1 MELRVIDFDILT
13 RNFQPYVDGY
23 KNIESEKRAMLDSIQ
38 PVRKEMESIMKSA
51 SSILDEVSQQKS
63 AERFRTLQDSLMKSD
78 NDFKYKLKGLQED
91 LNTSVFEQLSEIV
104 SVWAKENSIN
114 VVMDKMEVIFN
125 TDDIDATE
133 DILSV
138 VKEKGLFYK
147 VEVIEDEKVEEVEII
162 DEKVKS
168 GQTFD
173 LIADYAEPLPVKII
187 ADLLGFPESEEHLL
201 RPWSQA
207 IVKMYEVNPTV
218 QYQSE
223 AKVAAQEFADYVRAL
238 AESRKKTPGADLIS
252 DLAIVEENGEK
263 LNMHEL
269 VATCVL
275 LLNAGHE
282 ASVNAFGNGM
292 VAALQR
298 PDQTAL
304 LRDNSRGITNT
315 ALEEFM
321 RFDAPLHMFER
332 TATADTEIGGVS
344 IKEGQKIAALIGSAN
359 RDETVFS
366 SPESM
371 DLTRDPNP
379 HIGFGAG
386 IHFCIGAPLA
396 RLEMSVSLPALWEK
410 YPHMQLAGDAIRR
423 PTFVLRG
430 YESVA
435 ISA

>member
-1 MELRVIDFDILT
+1 MIDFNDPAFVTDPYPALKELRAE
-13 RNFQPYVDGY
+13 G
-23 KNIESEKRAMLDSIQ
+23 Q
-38 PVRKEMESIMKSA
+38 PVWHEGMQMFLAARHVDANDVFRNKSLGRIFKEKSPEFEWEIFNWLHA
-51 SSILDEVSQQKS
+51 DSILDSEPPKHTRLRSLVAKAFNRQKIEGMRP
-63 AERFRTLQDSLMKSD
+63 AVGRITD
-78 NDFKYKLKGLQED
+78 
-91 LNTSVFEQLSEIV
+91 QLLE
-104 SVWAKENSIN
+104 A
-114 VVMDKMEVIFN
+114 
-125 TDDIDATE
+125 
-133 DILSV
+133 
-138 VKEKGLFYK
+138 
-147 VEVIEDEKVEEVEII
+147 I

-207 IVKMYEVNPTV
+207 IVKMYEVNPSA
-218 QYQSE
+218 QHQSE
-223 AKVAAQEFADYVRAL
+223 AQLAAREFAEYVRDL
-238 AESRKKTPGADLIS
+238 AESRKKEPTADLIS
-252 DLAIVEENGEK
+252 DLASVEENGEK

-269 VATCVL
+269 VATCIL

-298 PDQTAL
+298 PDQVAL
-304 LRDNSRGITNT
+304 LRNNPRAITDT

-332 TATADTEIGGVS
+332 TATADTEIGGVQ

-359 RDETVFS
+359 RDESVFS
-366 SPESM
+366 GPESM

-410 YPHMQLAGDAIRR
+410 YPTMQLAGDAVRR